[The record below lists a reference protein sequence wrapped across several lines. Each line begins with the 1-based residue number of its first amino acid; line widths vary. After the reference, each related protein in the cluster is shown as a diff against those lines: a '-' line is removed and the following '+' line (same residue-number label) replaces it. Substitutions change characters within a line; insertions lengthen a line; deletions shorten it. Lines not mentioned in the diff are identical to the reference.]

1 MSQETQMNPSTTK
14 ISIQRMLIL
23 KMSHLKFAARTIS
36 SIDNV
41 LYTAWNISTKLVII
55 EFFDTLR
62 EVNIYI
68 RGIWELIRINLLI
81 DIFDILLDF
90 LQMLWDCFIN
100 LGASATIFHKSR
112 SVLPGLILNTG
123 AKISDAL
130 NRGAKLSDA
139 PNSGAK
145 FSDAPNRGAELSDA
159 LSV

>member
-68 RGIWELIRINLLI
+68 RGIWELI
-81 DIFDILLDF
+81 
-90 LQMLWDCFIN
+90 
-100 LGASATIFHKSR
+100 
-112 SVLPGLILNTG
+112 
-123 AKISDAL
+123 
-130 NRGAKLSDA
+130 
-139 PNSGAK
+139 
-145 FSDAPNRGAELSDA
+145 
-159 LSV
+159 